1 MAFSL
6 QKPTL
11 TLMLIKR
18 MCHCLPRV
26 IFLLCIW
33 LLNHVFFSKRFAN
46 NHIFFFHKKNLDH
59 PGLAMKSTRNSDNYN
74 NHIDG
79 SITPS
84 TILVHGLLG
93 EVCISDNDCS
103 ILNSICDNFT
113 KRCACK
119 KGTVPDALEKVCKVA
134 ERVVPPTML
143 ISKYTCNTTWNK
155 YCEICWGKQGG
166 VFFFIE

>member
-1 MAFSL
+1 MYNFLKSYITIFCIKILGFFSSKAYSYFDAYQTDVPL
-6 QKPTL
+6 ST
-11 TLMLIKR
+11 TGNFLIVY
-18 MCHCLPRV
+18 L
-26 IFLLCIW
+26 IFKIMF
-33 LLNHVFFSKRFAN
+33 FFSKSFAN
-46 NHIFFFHKKNLDH
+46 NHIYIFFNLDH
-59 PGLAMKSTRNSDNYN
+59 PELAMKSTRNSDNYN

-143 ISKYTCNTTWNK
+143 ISKYLQYNMK
-155 YCEICWGKQGG
+155 
-166 VFFFIE
+166 

>member
-1 MAFSL
+1 MF
-6 QKPTL
+6 
-11 TLMLIKR
+11 
-18 MCHCLPRV
+18 
-26 IFLLCIW
+26 
-33 LLNHVFFSKRFAN
+33 FFSKRFAN

-143 ISKYTCNTTWNK
+143 ISKYTCNTT
-155 YCEICWGKQGG
+155 
-166 VFFFIE
+166 

>member
-1 MAFSL
+1 MYNFLKSYITIFCIKIPGFFSSKAYSYFDAYQTDVPLSTTGNFLIVYLIIKSCFFSL
-6 QKPTL
+6 KVL
-11 TLMLIKR
+11 LIII
-18 MCHCLPRV
+18 HSF
-26 IFLLCIW
+26 FL
-33 LLNHVFFSKRFAN
+33 
-46 NHIFFFHKKNLDH
+46 NLDH

-143 ISKYTCNTTWNK
+143 ISKYLQYNMK
-155 YCEICWGKQGG
+155 
-166 VFFFIE
+166 

>member
-1 MAFSL
+1 
-6 QKPTL
+6 
-11 TLMLIKR
+11 
-18 MCHCLPRV
+18 
-26 IFLLCIW
+26 
-33 LLNHVFFSKRFAN
+33 
-46 NHIFFFHKKNLDH
+46 
-59 PGLAMKSTRNSDNYN
+59 MKSTRNSDNY

-113 KRCACK
+113 KRCSCK

-143 ISKYTCNTTWNK
+143 ISKYNTHINLE
-155 YCEICWGKQGG
+155 YEIL
-166 VFFFIE
+166 VFILLCQWF

>member
-1 MAFSL
+1 
-6 QKPTL
+6 
-11 TLMLIKR
+11 
-18 MCHCLPRV
+18 
-26 IFLLCIW
+26 
-33 LLNHVFFSKRFAN
+33 
-46 NHIFFFHKKNLDH
+46 
-59 PGLAMKSTRNSDNYN
+59 MKSTRNSDNY

-113 KRCACK
+113 KRCSCK

-143 ISKYTCNTTWNK
+143 ISKYNTHINLE
-155 YCEICWGKQGG
+155 YEILS
-166 VFFFIE
+166 FFFPKDYLYVLAQLSGLKVKCQQNIIYVIRHVLH

>member
-1 MAFSL
+1 
-6 QKPTL
+6 
-11 TLMLIKR
+11 
-18 MCHCLPRV
+18 
-26 IFLLCIW
+26 
-33 LLNHVFFSKRFAN
+33 
-46 NHIFFFHKKNLDH
+46 
-59 PGLAMKSTRNSDNYN
+59 MKSTRNSDNYN

-143 ISKYTCNTTWNK
+143 ISKYTPYLSREFGVNTAVSFCFDFLPRPSK
-155 YCEICWGKQGG
+155 KHKKIP
-166 VFFFIE
+166 FL